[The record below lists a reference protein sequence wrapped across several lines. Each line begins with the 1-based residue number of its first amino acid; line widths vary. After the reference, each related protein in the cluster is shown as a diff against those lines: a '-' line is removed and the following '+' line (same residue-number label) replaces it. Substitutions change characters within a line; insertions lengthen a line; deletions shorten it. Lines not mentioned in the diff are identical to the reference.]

1 MIVYYII
8 LIFKL
13 FTNNNIQNQ
22 FIRFSL
28 RNIYQNYKHKF
39 KKKSFNKNFLNIFY
53 TTKFNNDINYE
64 DLNNYITIFLKNNS
78 NINSNNNNLI
88 KDKII
93 KNYLD

>member
-39 KKKSFNKNFLNIFY
+39 KKKSFYKNFLNVFY